1 MLCRKI
7 GFVFNIQAT
16 QYKITHMISVIIATK
31 NGERYIARAIKNA
44 LEQSV
49 AVSNATDPSQFSGFE
64 IVVVSD
70 GSADNTVSIVSS
82 LSEKDSRIRLIELKK
97 NIGPGL
103 ARNLAVLGGKI
114 EHDTEEDIK
123 GNNTLIIPPITNS
136 FVAIL
141 DDDDLWKNP
150 KKLENQIS
158 FLKENPNVVVAGA
171 VKTEFTRENG
181 EHLRWITNETDC
193 HKIRMNMLS
202 YNPVITSSVVFRT
215 SVFKEI
221 GGFKAMYLAED
232 YDLWLRMGL
241 HGDIS
246 NVENADTIY
255 TIREGGASK
264 SKQIE
269 MAQVVIRLTKE
280 YRHQY
285 PHFYK
290 AYIKGIL
297 RLMLIH
303 WKLLKKRFV

>member
-1 MLCRKI
+1 ML
-7 GFVFNIQAT
+7 
-16 QYKITHMISVIIATK
+16 SVIITTK
-31 NGERYIARAIKNA
+31 NGEKYIARAISSA
-44 LEQSV
+44 LQQSI
-49 AVSNATDPSQFSGFE
+49 AIANKQDPLQYSGFE

-70 GSADNTVSIVSS
+70 GSTDSTVSIVTS
-82 LSEKDSRIRLIELKK
+82 LSEKDSRIRLIDLKK

-114 EHDTEEDIK
+114 EHDTEDDIEDK
-123 GNNTLIIPPITNS
+123 DMPVIPPITNS

-141 DDDDLWKNP
+141 DDDDLWKDP

-158 FLKENPNVVVAGA
+158 FLTENPNVVVTGA

-181 EHLRWITNETDC
+181 EHLRWITNETDS
-193 HKIRMNMLS
+193 HKIRTNMLS

-215 SVFKEI
+215 STFKEI

-246 NVENADTIY
+246 NVEGADTIY

-264 SKQIE
+264 SRQIE
-269 MAQVVIRLTKE
+269 MAQVVIRLAKE

-297 RLMLIH
+297 RLVLIH
-303 WKLLKKRFV
+303 WKLLKKKFI

>member
-1 MLCRKI
+1 
-7 GFVFNIQAT
+7 
-16 QYKITHMISVIIATK
+16 MISIIIATK
-31 NGERYIARAIKNA
+31 NGEKYIARAIQNA

-49 AVSNATDPSQFSGFE
+49 AISNAKDPSQFSGFE

-70 GSADNTVSIVSS
+70 GSTDTTVNIVHE
-82 LSEKDSRIRLIELKK
+82 LALKDARIRLIELVQ

-114 EHDTEEDIK
+114 EDNDA
-123 GNNTLIIPPITNS
+123 LVVPSITNP

-141 DDDDLWKNP
+141 DDDDLWQNP
-150 KKLENQIS
+150 KKLENQILY
-158 FLKENPNVVVAGA
+158 FNENPNVVVAGA

-181 EHLRWITNETDC
+181 EHLRWITNETDPQ
-193 HKIRMNMLS
+193 KIRTNMLS

-215 SVFKEI
+215 SIFKEV
-221 GGFKAMYLAED
+221 GGFKPMYLAED

-246 NVENADTIY
+246 NVESAETIY

-264 SKQIE
+264 SRQIE
-269 MAQVVIRLTKE
+269 MAQVVIRLAKE

-290 AYIKGIL
+290 AYVKGIL
-297 RLMLIH
+297 RLVLIH
-303 WKLLKKRFV
+303 WKLLKKRFI

>member
-1 MLCRKI
+1 
-7 GFVFNIQAT
+7 
-16 QYKITHMISVIIATK
+16 MISTIIATK
-31 NGERYIARAIKNA
+31 NGEKYIARAIHNA

-49 AVSNATDPSQFSGFE
+49 AVSNAKDSSQFSGFE

-70 GSADNTVSIVSS
+70 GSTDNTANIVRE
-82 LSEKDSRIRLIELKK
+82 LALKDARIRLIELVQ

-103 ARNLAVLGGKI
+103 ARNLAILGGNIK
-114 EHDTEEDIK
+114 EE
-123 GNNTLIIPPITNS
+123 NSLIIPPITNQ

-141 DDDDLWKNP
+141 DDDDLWQNP

-158 FLKENPNVVVAGA
+158 YFNENPNVVVAGA

-181 EHLRWITNETDC
+181 EHLRWIINETDPQ
-193 HKIRMNMLS
+193 KIRANMLS

-215 SVFKEI
+215 NIFREV
-221 GGFKAMYLAED
+221 GGFKPMYLAED

-241 HGDIS
+241 YGDIS

-264 SKQIE
+264 SRQIE
-269 MAQVVIRLTKE
+269 MAQVVMRLAKE

-285 PHFYK
+285 PHFYR
-290 AYIKGIL
+290 AYIKGVL
-297 RLMLIH
+297 RLMLVY